1 VLPPGFA
8 ERRATAV
15 DRGSPRDEEAAEAQV
30 AGRAARE
37 EGTAP
42 VHVKVQKSD
51 EGLERLSQQPPQGA
65 DPEETGDALVGQR
78 IKVHWPLD
86 EAWYVAVVTGYSH
99 ETKQHEVRYV
109 DDDVVEALDL
119 DEEEWRLDEE
129 VWRLDGRGAS
139 ARGAAKA
146 TKEMAEAGSK
156 GVTTASK
163 GSISGSGAA
172 VSMAASAST
181 SEGDPSAAE
190 LTADCPRK
198 RLRPAEAMATPVKAP
213 GDEETGA
220 TLESPAAQMP
230 RNALSTA
237 LVTTAMPSADAT

>member
-1 VLPPGFA
+1 MG
-8 ERRATAV
+8 
-15 DRGSPRDEEAAEAQV
+15 
-30 AGRAARE
+30 
-37 EGTAP
+37 
-42 VHVKVQKSD
+42 
-51 EGLERLSQQPPQGA
+51 
-65 DPEETGDALVGQR
+65 R

-156 GVTTASK
+156 GMTTASK

-213 GDEETGA
+213 GDEETSA

-237 LVTTAMPSADAT
+237 LVTTAMPSADATQVSTVAGTAVAFPKREGPS